1 MRNFKIDFKTVCIS
15 KRNRIGLK
23 NLEKKLNNYPFK
35 PKINDNIDIDEENR
49 LDIHDYL

>member
-1 MRNFKIDFKTVCIS
+1 VHIQKKQNWVEKFR
-15 KRNRIGLK
+15 
-23 NLEKKLNNYPFK
+23 KKLNNYPFK